1 MSEILPSNLELLED
15 SPSKTRRMTA
25 EPQPPTWGEEE
36 KVIKELGEDLEKRR
50 EGVVEEDE
58 MVSSAKL
65 EPTTL
70 QWPGDRDVET
80 TTKNRS
86 ALTAKEDK
94 GRGKRD
100 DPEGE
105 RRRVYSMCTSLHE
118 GESQMESERGLDL
131 GAERMRMEE
140 EWVGREVQH
149 PELCKRGEKVQV
161 EIEEDGMNSLP
172 EKAAQVFNPSITIL
186 HSSSA
191 PTSPRDREVFWDVDA
206 EKSLLLIPQGTPPD
220 GYYHDWPVER
230 GSSKCGC
237 DCANRDALK
246 VGVSVFTAA
255 LIFPLLVWGGYVFL
269 PFDAPLLDSAPL
281 RLVYTLRCS
290 VFAVVPIILGWMVLG
305 VSRMRLGNV
314 KPLCEMEAREVGVH
328 RRYVDDS
335 VTLFLLYFLQ
345 LAVMAPY
352 LSQDL
357 LKLVPLLTIIFAFG
371 RLMYWVAA
379 ALGSSVRGFG
389 FGLSFLPTVAMLGA
403 NLYFIFTMDAGGTI
417 FAQDVVHQ
425 QDQPPAS
432 RQRFWG

>member
-1 MSEILPSNLELLED
+1 MSEILRSNLGLLED
-15 SPSKTRRMTA
+15 SPSKTSGATA
-25 EPQPPTWGEEE
+25 EPQTPTWGAEGE
-36 KVIKELGEDLEKRR
+36 KVIQELEKGR
-50 EGVVEEDE
+50 EGVVEKEE
-58 MVSSAKL
+58 MFSSAKL

-70 QWPGDRDVET
+70 QWPGDRDVEK

-86 ALTAKEDK
+86 ALTVKEDK
-94 GRGKRD
+94 GRGKGD

-105 RRRVYSMCTSLHE
+105 RRSVHSMCTSLQE
-118 GESQMESERGLDL
+118 GGSGIESKRGLGL
-131 GAERMRMEE
+131 GVERMRTEE
-140 EWVGREVQH
+140 EWMEREVQH
-149 PELCKRGEKVQV
+149 PGLCKRGKKVQV
-161 EIEEDGMNSLP
+161 EVEDGMNSMP
-172 EKAAQVFNPSITIL
+172 EKAAQVFNPSVTIL
-186 HSSSA
+186 HSSST
-191 PTSPRDREVFWDVDA
+191 PTSPREREAFWDVNA
-206 EKSLLLIPQGTPPD
+206 EKSLHLVPQGTPPD
-220 GYYHDWPVER
+220 GYYHDWPMEG

-246 VGVSVFTAA
+246 VGVSLFTAA

-281 RLVYTLRCS
+281 RLVYTVRCS
-290 VFAVVPIILGWMVLG
+290 VFAVVPIILGWLVLG

-345 LAVMAPY
+345 LAIMAPY

-357 LKLVPLLTIIFAFG
+357 LKLVPLLTIIFTFG

-403 NLYFIFTMDAGGTI
+403 NLYFIFTMDVGGTI
-417 FAQDVVHQ
+417 FAQDVVHH
-425 QDQPPAS
+425 QDPPPAS